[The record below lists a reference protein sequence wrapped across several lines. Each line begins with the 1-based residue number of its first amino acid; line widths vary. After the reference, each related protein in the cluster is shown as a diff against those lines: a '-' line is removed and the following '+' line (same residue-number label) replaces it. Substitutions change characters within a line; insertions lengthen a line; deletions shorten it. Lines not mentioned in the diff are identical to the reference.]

1 MKLTFC
7 GAAQEVTGSSYLLE
21 SGGEKILVDCGL
33 HQGGKFCEDHN
44 FESFLFNPK
53 EIKAVVVTHAHID
66 HIGRLPQLVDQGFE
80 GPIFSTPPTRDEAE
94 LLLLDSEHILSQEAE
109 RHGKPMIYGVE
120 DVVQTRKQWQIHP
133 YHQRF
138 SAGPFNVEF
147 FDAGHVLGSAY
158 VRIEAEGRSIIFSGD
173 LGNNPAPFIN
183 PTEDPSGGT
192 VAIIEST
199 YGGRI
204 HKQGDVRREAL
215 KTLITETINRGGT
228 VMIPAFALE
237 RIQEII
243 FELNNLIESGEL
255 PRVPV
260 FVDSPLAIK
269 LTAVYQKYS
278 GEPAYFNKGAITQ
291 MRGGDAIFDFP
302 GLHLTLST
310 QQSKD
315 INAITGPKVII
326 AGAGM
331 SQGGRILHHELRYLP
346 DPNSAILFVGYQARG
361 SLGRKLID
369 GEPSVRIMGENIP
382 VRCKVKAIGGYSAHA
397 DQPQLLNWLR
407 NMEQKPQK
415 VFVTHG
421 ELEEA
426 KILADRATA
435 ELGVDCHIP
444 ARGESV
450 VI

>member
-1 MKLTFC
+1 MKLSFY
-7 GAAQEVTGSSYLLE
+7 GAAQEVTGSNYLLE

-33 HQGGKFCEDHN
+33 HQGNSYCEGLN
-44 FESFLFNPK
+44 FEPFGYNPK

-66 HIGRLPQLVDQGFE
+66 HIGRLPQLIKQGFE
-80 GPIFSTPPTRDEAE
+80 GQIFSTPPTRDEAE

-109 RHGKPMIYGVE
+109 RHGRPMIYGVE
-120 DVVQTRKQWQIHP
+120 DVMQTRKQWQIHS
-133 YHQRF
+133 YHQPF
-138 SAGPFNVEF
+138 SIGAFKVEF

-158 VRIEAEGRSIIFSGD
+158 VRIEAEGKSLVFSGD

-199 YGGRI
+199 YGGRV
-204 HKQGDVRREAL
+204 HKHGDIRREAL

-269 LTAVYQKYS
+269 LTSVYQKYS
-278 GEPAYFNKGAITQ
+278 NEPAYFNKKAITQ

-302 GLHLTLST
+302 GLHLTLTT
-310 QQSKD
+310 QQSKE
-315 INAITGPKVII
+315 INSVTGPKVII

-331 SQGGRILHHELRYLP
+331 SQGGRIMHHELRYLS

-361 SLGRKLID
+361 SLGRRLID
-369 GEPSVRIMGENIP
+369 GEPVVRIMGEHVP
-382 VRCKVKAIGGYSAHA
+382 VRCRVKAIGGYSAHA
-397 DQPQLLNWLR
+397 DQPQLLDWLR
-407 NMEQKPQK
+407 NMEQKPEK
-415 VFVTHG
+415 VFITHG

-426 KILADRATA
+426 QVLADKAKT
-435 ELGVDCHIP
+435 ELNLDCHIP
-444 ARGESV
+444 ERGESV

>member
-33 HQGGKFCEDHN
+33 HQGGSYCEDHN
-44 FESFLFNPK
+44 YEKFLFNPRD
-53 EIKAVVVTHAHID
+53 IKAVVVTHAHID

-80 GPIFSTPPTRDEAE
+80 GPIYSTPPTRDEAE
-94 LLLLDSEHILSQEAE
+94 LLLLDSEHILNQEAE
-109 RHGKPMIYGVE
+109 RRGKPMIYGVE
-120 DVVQTRKQWQIHP
+120 DVAQARKQWQVRP

-158 VRIEAEGRSIIFSGD
+158 VRIEAEGKSVIFSGD
-173 LGNNPAPFIN
+173 LGNNPAPFISA
-183 PTEDPSGGT
+183 TEDPVGADL
-192 VAIIEST
+192 AIIEST
-199 YGGRI
+199 YGGRV
-204 HKQGDVRREAL
+204 HKQGDIRRQAL
-215 KTLITETINRGGT
+215 KNLITETINKGGT

-237 RIQEII
+237 RMQEII

-278 GEPAYFNKGAITQ
+278 SDPSYFNKAAVNQ

-302 GLHLTLST
+302 GLRLTLST

-315 INAITGPKVII
+315 INAVVGPKVIM

-361 SLGRKLID
+361 SLGRRLID

-382 VRCKVKAIGGYSAHA
+382 VRAKVKAIGGYSAHA

-415 VFVTHG
+415 VFITHG

-426 KILADRATA
+426 QALAEKAKT
-435 ELGVDCHIP
+435 ELNLDCHIP

>member
-1 MKLTFC
+1 MKLTFY
-7 GAAQEVTGSSYLLE
+7 GAAQEVTGSNYLLE
-21 SGGEKILVDCGL
+21 SGGEKIFVDCGL
-33 HQGGKFCEDHN
+33 HQGNSYCESLN
-44 FESFLFNPK
+44 FEPFGYNPK
-53 EIKAVVVTHAHID
+53 EIKAVVITHAHID

-80 GPIFSTPPTRDEAE
+80 GPIYSTPPTRDEAE

-109 RHGKPMIYGVE
+109 RLGKPMIYGVE
-120 DVVQTRKQWQIHP
+120 DVVQTRKQWQIRP
-133 YHQRF
+133 YHQKF
-138 SAGPFNVEF
+138 SAGPFTVEF

-158 VRIEAEGRSIIFSGD
+158 VRIEAEGKSLIFSGD

-183 PTEDPSGGT
+183 ATEDPNGGT

-204 HKQGDVRREAL
+204 HKQGDMRREAL
-215 KTLITETINRGGT
+215 KTLITETVNRGGT

-243 FELNNLIESGEL
+243 FELNNLIESGQL

-269 LTAVYQKYS
+269 LTSIYQKYS
-278 GEPAYFNKGAITQ
+278 GDASYFNKAAVSQ

-315 INAITGPKVII
+315 INAVTGPKVII

-331 SQGGRILHHELRYLP
+331 SQGGRIIHHELRYLP

-369 GEPSVRIMGENIP
+369 KEPSVRIMGENVP
-382 VRCKVKAIGGYSAHA
+382 VRARVKAIGGYSAHA
-397 DQPQLLNWLR
+397 DQPQLLDWLR
-407 NMEQKPQK
+407 KMEQKPQK
-415 VFVTHG
+415 VFITHG

-426 KILADRATA
+426 QALAEKAKT
-435 ELGVDCHIP
+435 ELNLDCHIP
-444 ARGESV
+444 ERGESV

>member
-1 MKLTFC
+1 MKLSFY
-7 GAAQEVTGSSYLLE
+7 GAAQEVTGSNYLLE
-21 SGGEKILVDCGL
+21 SGGEKILIDCGL
-33 HQGGKFCEDHN
+33 HQGGSFCEEHN
-44 FESFLFNPK
+44 FEPFGFNPK

-66 HIGRLPQLVDQGFE
+66 HIGRLPQLVDQGFT
-80 GPIFSTPPTRDEAE
+80 GTIFSTPPTRDEAE
-94 LLLLDSEHILSQEAE
+94 LLLLDSEHILNQEAE

-120 DVVQTRKQWQIHP
+120 DVVQARKQWQIHP
-133 YHQRF
+133 YHQPF
-138 SAGPFNVEF
+138 SIGPFKVEF
-147 FDAGHVLGSAY
+147 FDAGHVLGSAF
-158 VRIEAEGRSIIFSGD
+158 VKIEAEGKSVIFSGD

-204 HKQGDVRREAL
+204 HKQGDIRRQAL
-215 KTLITETINRGGT
+215 KTLITETVNRGGT

-260 FVDSPLAIK
+260 FVDSPLAIR

-278 GEPAYFNKGAITQ
+278 SEKDYFNKAATER

-302 GLHLTLST
+302 GLRLTLTT
-310 QQSKD
+310 QQSKE
-315 INAITGPKVII
+315 INSVTGPKVII

-331 SQGGRILHHELRYLP
+331 SQGGRIMHHELRYLS

-361 SLGRKLID
+361 SLGRRLID
-369 GEPSVRIMGENIP
+369 GEPMVRIMGEHVP
-382 VRCKVKAIGGYSAHA
+382 VRCTVKAIGGYSAHA
-397 DQPQLLNWLR
+397 DQPQLVKWLR
-407 NMEQKPQK
+407 DMEQKPQK
-415 VFVTHG
+415 VFITHG
-421 ELEEA
+421 EVEEA
-426 KILADRATA
+426 QALADKVKT
-435 ELGVDCHIP
+435 ELNLDCHIP
-444 ARGESV
+444 ERGESV